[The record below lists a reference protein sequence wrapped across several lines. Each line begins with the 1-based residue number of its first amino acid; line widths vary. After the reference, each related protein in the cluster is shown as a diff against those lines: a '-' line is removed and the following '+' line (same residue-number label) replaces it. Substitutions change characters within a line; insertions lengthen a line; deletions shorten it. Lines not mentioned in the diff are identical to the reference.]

1 MSRKQNLVNR
11 TIISLIEEE
20 VLPVVKNKRVHC
32 EIIEIDHDNV
42 SANTGTI
49 DVDKQNSKNKKVS
62 KDEFTQYCL
71 GKTLLFSSLFRL
83 Q

>member
-49 DVDKQNSKNKKVS
+49 DHNNRQDKQNSKNKKVS

-71 GKTLLFSSLFRL
+71 GKSLFRL